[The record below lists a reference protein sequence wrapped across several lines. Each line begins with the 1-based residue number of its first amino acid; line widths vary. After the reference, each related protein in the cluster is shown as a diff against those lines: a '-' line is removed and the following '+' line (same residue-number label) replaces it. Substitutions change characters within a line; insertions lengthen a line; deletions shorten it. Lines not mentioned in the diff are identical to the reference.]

1 MFTYYNLRRKKL
13 SFSYAIPFNFTRDND
28 YYTGDSEYNLLKRR
42 DYVLV
47 RFLNGGDDYDCLQT
61 IDLKIGNQH
70 SLRQQLDNVNKFLM
84 IPLNVMTP
92 ISWQTLQET
101 NSASTHSNF

>member
-47 RFLNGGDDYDCLQT
+47 RFLNGGDIT
-61 IDLKIGNQH
+61 IVYK
-70 SLRQQLDNVNKFLM
+70 
-84 IPLNVMTP
+84 PLT
-92 ISWQTLQET
+92 SKLET
-101 NSASTHSNF
+101 NIVCGNNLVM

>member
-47 RFLNGGDDYDCLQT
+47 RFLNG
-61 IDLKIGNQH
+61 
-70 SLRQQLDNVNKFLM
+70 
-84 IPLNVMTP
+84 
-92 ISWQTLQET
+92 
-101 NSASTHSNF
+101 

>member
-47 RFLNGGDDYDCLQT
+47 RFLNGGDD
-61 IDLKIGNQH
+61 
-70 SLRQQLDNVNKFLM
+70 
-84 IPLNVMTP
+84 
-92 ISWQTLQET
+92 
-101 NSASTHSNF
+101 